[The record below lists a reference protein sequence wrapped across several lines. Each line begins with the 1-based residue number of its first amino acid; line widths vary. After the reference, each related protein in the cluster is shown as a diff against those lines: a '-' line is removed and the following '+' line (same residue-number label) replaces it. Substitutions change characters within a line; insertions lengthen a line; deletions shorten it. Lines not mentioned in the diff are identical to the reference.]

1 VELVDRKSDS
11 VEARPGYFAQ
21 EDTADKL
28 RANLDKAVMGTD
40 TLAEVAAGVTL
51 EIGKGAGAERSVR
64 VITHLDISKLPFGK
78 ENDRQS
84 QRITIVAAF
93 FDSQGKIVAAKEGR
107 MELALK
113 PETFGRM
120 SGTGVNADLTF
131 QMPPGIYKL
140 RAVVEEAVK
149 GGIASSTYPID
160 VR

>member
-1 VELVDRKSDS
+1 MAAHILDGKTLAARIKSD
-11 VEARPGYFAQ
+11 
-21 EDTADKL
+21 
-28 RANLDKAVMGTD
+28 
-40 TLAEVAAGVTL
+40 VAAGVAL

-113 PETFGRM
+113 PETYGRM

-131 QMPPGIYKL
+131 QMPPGVYKL

-149 GGIASSTYPID
+149 GGIASSTYPVD